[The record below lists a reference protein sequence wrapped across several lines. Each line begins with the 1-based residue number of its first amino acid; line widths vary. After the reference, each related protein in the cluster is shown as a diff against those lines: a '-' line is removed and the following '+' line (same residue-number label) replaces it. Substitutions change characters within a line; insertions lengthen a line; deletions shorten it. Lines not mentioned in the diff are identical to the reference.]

1 MRTPTRAGLPPLSY
15 SVDGAARAIGVSKAT
30 IWRLIA
36 AGNLTTFK
44 LGARTLIRA
53 DVLMAFIDARSAPP
67 RD

>member
-1 MRTPTRAGLPPLSY
+1 MTRASTSEPISY

-30 IWRLIA
+30 IWRNIA

-53 DVLMAFIDARSAPP
+53 DVLHGFIERQSAA
-67 RD
+67 